1 MTFMS
6 IRVGGAIALGVLVS
20 AISAVSQIVGATGNT
35 GPSVALTPGM
45 DIPRFNVST
54 MKVERGDWAFKPVYE
69 IVDMNVRVVGL
80 FASAK
85 PGTTTGL
92 NFTAV
97 YYQRPLGDDCGEWL
111 ARVWPSATASQSAT
125 AVKAMYGISDF
136 QDVYWEVEGLPV
148 PTVGETVGE
157 EKMLKGGFASDD
169 PMGELVG
176 SFDQATRN
184 ETVEVLQQVG
194 YPIAD
199 IPIEKGGG
207 DEAKWWL
214 AQTARMFDRII
225 GRNLTSLEWES
236 EISAAYAS
244 STYCVTSSG
253 PFELPRPNILG
264 RCAYD
269 VQYGDWQ
276 PEGTPCNCSTT
287 GPSPVAC
294 GRFTADARGKVV
306 IKVPFPPPLGSE
318 IELSGGVNAAFDVC
332 VCMWKRKCHAP
343 ATWRSVRT
351 TTEDCL
357 MRSTTESGPGMYFTK
372 YFHSVVTS
380 AQYCATA
387 LTPEGMPDSNQ
398 PCGLEEPTPNNTS
411 PNQPLPITPTTPQN
425 PTPQGPQ

>member
-1 MTFMS
+1 M
-6 IRVGGAIALGVLVS
+6 GGAIALGVLVS
-20 AISAVSQIVGATGNT
+20 AISAVGQIVGATGNT
-35 GPSVALTPGM
+35 GPSVALSPGM

-111 ARVWPSATASQSAT
+111 ARVWPSASASQSAT

-214 AQTARMFDRII
+214 AQTARMFDRTI

-244 STYCVTSSG
+244 STYCVRPSG
-253 PFELPRPNILG
+253 PFTLPKPDWFG
-264 RCAYD
+264 RCTPD
-269 VQYGDWQ
+269 TQYGDWE
-276 PEGTPCNCSTT
+276 PDGTPCNCSTT
-287 GPSPVAC
+287 GPWPSVC

-306 IKVPFPPPLGSE
+306 IRVPYPPPVGSE
-318 IELSGGVNAAFDVC
+318 VEVSGGVNAAIDVC
-332 VCMWKRKCHAP
+332 VCTWMRECYAP
-343 ATWRSVRT
+343 ATKRKVRHISA
-351 TTEDCL
+351 DCVVTA
-357 MRSTTESGPGMYFTK
+357 STESGPGMYFQV
-372 YFHSVVTS
+372 YGHAIATS
-380 AQYCATA
+380 AQYCASTGKPA
-387 LTPEGMPDSNQ
+387 NIPDNSQ
-398 PCGLEEPTPNNTS
+398 SCGLERPTPNNTS